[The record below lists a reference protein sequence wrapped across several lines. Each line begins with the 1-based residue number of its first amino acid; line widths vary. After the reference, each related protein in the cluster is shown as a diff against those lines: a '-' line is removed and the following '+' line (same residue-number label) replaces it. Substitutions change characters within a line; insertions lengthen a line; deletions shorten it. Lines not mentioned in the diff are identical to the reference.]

1 VAVRIWEWCAGITDI
16 GGGDNSAVPIW
27 AIFYVI
33 IPCHLFMCWSGE
45 KCEKMFGWKLGY
57 VLEEGGRKPFE
68 FVSWAT
74 NGVLGYLLLW
84 LLSSILALVQRKRGL
99 KIFPVVFGCCV
110 IVHFYISY
118 FLI

>member
-1 VAVRIWEWCAGITDI
+1 
-16 GGGDNSAVPIW
+16 
-27 AIFYVI
+27 
-33 IPCHLFMCWSGE
+33 MCWSGE

-68 FVSWAT
+68 FVFWAT